1 MCILSSFQSLLLIVE
16 KFLMK
21 CGFSYVLIGKDFLWF
36 KLQKVQKGIQKEV
49 FSLLVHN
56 YPGPFPGGSVLDTC
70 FSSK

>member
-21 CGFSYVLIGKDFLWF
+21 CGFSFSYVLIGKDFLWF
-36 KLQKVQKGIQKEV
+36 KLPNGTKGIQKEV
-49 FSLLVHN
+49 TFGPQLLLVLSLEAV
-56 YPGPFPGGSVLDTC
+56 FDTC